1 MLKTN
6 SRSQSD
12 ETRDVPATQGYIARA
27 QALAPL
33 ILAQADATEREGRV
47 TCATM
52 DALHE
57 AGLLRMLLPKSIG
70 GAELDLSTFVQTVE
84 AIARADAS
92 TAWCVGQGCGC
103 SFTAASLDSA
113 VALKVFGA
121 REAVLAWGPSTKN
134 ARAVEVEGGYI
145 VTGQWMY
152 ASGSRNAQWLA
163 GHCPV
168 FDQSG
173 APVMGANGRQFE
185 RTCLF
190 PKQEATITDVWS
202 VMGLRGTG
210 SDSYCVTELFVTADH
225 TFTRDHE
232 PDRREQGP
240 LYRFSILNV
249 YGAAFSGV
257 ALGIAGAT
265 LDAFIELA
273 QKKTPNSST
282 QLLRDSAAVQQQ
294 VGFNMARL
302 RAARAFLLQTMRD
315 ASADIERTGRS
326 SMEQKL
332 ALRMAATYTIQ
343 QAREVVDFAYH
354 AAGASAIFA
363 SNPFERRFRDMNV
376 VTQQVQAH
384 MTNFE
389 SVGQA
394 LMGLTPAR

>member
-1 MLKTN
+1 MLDTVN
-6 SRSQSD
+6 PSQI
-12 ETRDVPATQGYIARA
+12 VARA

-33 ILAQADATEREGRV
+33 IQAEADATEREGRV
-47 TCATM
+47 TAPVM
-52 DALHE
+52 AALHE
-57 AGLLRMLLPKSIG
+57 AGLFRMLLPQSLA
-70 GAELDLSTFVQTVE
+70 GAELPLPTFVQAIE

-103 SFTAASLDSA
+103 SFAAASLDPA
-113 VALKVFGA
+113 AAHKIFGA
-121 REAVLAWGPSTKN
+121 HDAVLAWGPSTKK
-134 ARAVEVEGGYI
+134 ARAVAVDGGYL
-145 VTGQWMY
+145 VSGQWMY
-152 ASGSRNAQWLA
+152 ASGGRNAQWFA

-168 FDQSG
+168 FDRDG
-173 APVMGANGRQFE
+173 APVLGANGRQFE

-190 PKQEATITDVWS
+190 PKALASITDVWQ

-210 SDSYCVTELFVTADH
+210 SDSYSVTDLFVPADH
-225 TFTRDHE
+225 AFTRDHE
-232 PDRREQGP
+232 ADRREDGA

-257 ALGIAGAT
+257 ALGVAGAM
-265 LDAFIELA
+265 LDAFIDLA
-273 QKKTPNSST
+273 QKKTPNSGT

-302 RAARAFLLQTMRD
+302 RGARAYLLKTLED
-315 ASADIERTGRS
+315 AHEDILRAGRS
-326 SMEQKL
+326 TMEQKL
-332 ALRMAATYTIQ
+332 AMRMAATYTIH
-343 QAREVVDFAYH
+343 QAREVADFAYH